1 MSIKRPSGAVRR
13 AREWQRWGRFLVE
26 AVAPDT
32 AHKPRTLDAFEALSE
47 RCLDDS
53 YRLATV
59 VLRDTAEAE
68 DVVHDAVLLGWHKF
82 GSLRDQ
88 AEAQDVVHDA
98 VLLGWRKFGSLRDPA
113 RFDAWFGRIVLNL
126 CRDRLRTRARQR
138 VREAEMGAAM
148 ERARRDDFGGIAH
161 RDALA
166 AAFPK
171 LDPDL
176 QVVVALRFYRDLQLE
191 AIAELLGIPLG
202 TVKSRLHTGLK
213 RLRAELERV
222 GWSGEER

>member
-1 MSIKRPSGAVRR
+1 MGRHVQAVAADT
-13 AREWQRWGRFLVE
+13 AREV
-26 AVAPDT
+26 P
-32 AHKPRTLDAFEALSE
+32 TLDAFEALSE

-53 YRLATV
+53 YRLAAV
-59 VLRDTAEAE
+59 V
-68 DVVHDAVLLGWHKF
+68 
-82 GSLRDQ
+82 LRDQ

-126 CRDRLRTRARQR
+126 CRDRLRTRRRGQ
-138 VREAEMGAAM
+138 VREAALVAEMDMGG
-148 ERARRDDFGGIAH
+148 RDDFGRVME
-161 RDALA
+161 RDAIT
-166 AAFPK
+166 AAFPT

-176 QVVVALRFYRDLQLE
+176 QLVVALRFYKDLQLE

-213 RLRAELERV
+213 RLRAELERA
-222 GWSGEER
+222 GWRGEDER